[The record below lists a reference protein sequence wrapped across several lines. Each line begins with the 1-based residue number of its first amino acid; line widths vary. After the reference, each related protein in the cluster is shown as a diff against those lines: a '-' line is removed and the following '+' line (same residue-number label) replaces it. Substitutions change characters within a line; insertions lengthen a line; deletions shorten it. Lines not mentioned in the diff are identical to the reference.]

1 MKAILTKD
9 DVAAAISKLK
19 AAGKK
24 TTLQAIHAALDNRG
38 SISTL
43 VRLKAE
49 VEAGAVAERD
59 SEEGLRAFRD
69 LWALAI
75 DEGKKVKEA
84 EIAELREALD
94 ATADEAERAQ
104 GETLAVRER
113 LTAIEA
119 QRDSLISD
127 LAAANAAVTTSRADG
142 AEHSSKIAEVLE
154 RVAKLQESHAHD
166 RQRLELEI
174 RTEHDRAH
182 KLEIEL
188 AKLQAVSE
196 AAKAKK

>member
-75 DEGKKVKEA
+75 DEGKMVKAA

-127 LAAANAAVTTSRADG
+127 LASANAAVTSSRADG

-174 RTEHDRAH
+174 RAEHDRAH

-196 AAKAKK
+196 AAKARK

>member
-1 MKAILTKD
+1 MKTILTKD
-9 DVAAAISKLK
+9 DVAAAIAKLK

-24 TTLQAIHAALDNRG
+24 TTLQAIHAVLDNRG

-94 ATADEAERAQ
+94 ATADEAEKAE
-104 GETLAVRER
+104 GETLAVKER
-113 LTAIEA
+113 LVAVEA

-127 LAAANAAVTTSRADG
+127 LAAANAALTASRVDG
-142 AEHSSKIAEVLE
+142 SEHSTKIADVLE
-154 RVAKLQESHAHD
+154 RLAKLQETHATD
-166 RQRLELEI
+166 RQRLEQEI
-174 RTEHDRAH
+174 RAEHDRAH

-188 AKLQAVSE
+188 AKLQAVADVTKS
-196 AAKAKK
+196 KK

>member
-154 RVAKLQESHAHD
+154 RVAK
-166 RQRLELEI
+166 
-174 RTEHDRAH
+174 RTRSCS
-182 KLEIEL
+182 
-188 AKLQAVSE
+188 QTRNRTR
-196 AAKAKK
+196 

>member
-1 MKAILTKD
+1 MKVIITKD
-9 DVAAAISKLK
+9 DVAGAIQKLK
-19 AAGKK
+19 ASGKK
-24 TTLQAIHAALDNRG
+24 TTLQAIHAALGNRG

-43 VRLKAE
+43 VKLKAE
-49 VEAGAVAERD
+49 IEAGAVAVRD
-59 SEEGLRAFRD
+59 DEEGLKAFRD

-75 DEGKKVKEA
+75 DEGKKVKDA

-94 ATADEAERAQ
+94 AIADEAEKAQ

-127 LAAANAAVTTSRADG
+127 LAAANAAVTASRADG
-142 AEHSSKIAEVLE
+142 AEHSSKIADVLE

-166 RQRLELEI
+166 RHRLELEI